1 MSLFT
6 GTILLSRFSSLRSL
20 KRTIAFSSKN
30 DGLEENVP
38 GVNEESDKMKDT
50 THLDE
55 DKNSLSVE
63 EAA

>member
-1 MSLFT
+1 M
-6 GTILLSRFSSLRSL
+6 RSL